1 MTTTTGR
8 NHPTNNLWNI
18 KKIFLDEM
26 IPTLSFK
33 VLSAN
38 EVEEWGAFS
47 TTEAGPR
54 EFKLNLMKMGI
65 QWRIL
70 SKVMTSS

>member
-1 MTTTTGR
+1 MTTATGR
-8 NHPTNNLWNI
+8 NHPANNLWNI

-33 VLSAN
+33 VLSTN

-47 TTEAGPR
+47 TTEAGSR

>member
-1 MTTTTGR
+1 
-8 NHPTNNLWNI
+8 
-18 KKIFLDEM
+18 M

-33 VLSAN
+33 VLSTN
-38 EVEEWGAFS
+38 EVGEEWGAFS
-47 TTEAGPR
+47 TTEAISR

-65 QWRIL
+65 QGRIL

>member
-1 MTTTTGR
+1 
-8 NHPTNNLWNI
+8 
-18 KKIFLDEM
+18 M

>member
-1 MTTTTGR
+1 
-8 NHPTNNLWNI
+8 
-18 KKIFLDEM
+18 M

-33 VLSAN
+33 VLSTN

-47 TTEAGPR
+47 TTEAISR

-65 QWRIL
+65 QGRIL